1 MSMRS
6 WLRLALLTAAFGTI
20 AAAGCE
26 KNGTS
31 ATGGP
36 GKAAEETYAKKLVGI
51 WEGTEEVKE
60 GEKPEPVTVE
70 FKADGGFKV
79 TMGPFDLTGTWKQT
93 KEEGKTVTVD
103 TEVSFPGFGEKK
115 GPGKSDKK
123 VFSIVFEDANT
134 IVMTEVGGKPDPK
147 KLKRKS

>member
-6 WLRLALLTAAFGTI
+6 WPRLALLTAALGAI

-26 KNGTS
+26 TNGTS

-36 GKAAEETYAKKLVGI
+36 GKPAEETYAKKLVGVG
-51 WEGTEEVKE
+51 EGTEEMAP
-60 GEKPEPVTVE
+60 GEKPETVTVE

-79 TMGPFDLTGTWKQT
+79 AMGPFDMAGTWKLA

-103 TEVSFPGFGEKK
+103 TEVSFPNFGEEK
-115 GPGKSDKK
+115 GPGKTDKK
-123 VFSIVFEDANT
+123 VFSIVFEDANA
-134 IVMTEVGGKPDPK
+134 IVMTQVGGKPDPK
-147 KLKRKS
+147 KLKRKP